1 MRCSAGL
8 VNDQLA
14 LLVDSCRGEKSMTQG
29 FAKLRA
35 APFYCAFLLCALTA
49 CQPGQQADAQPVQS
63 SDVGTIDFPTS
74 AGEEAQQH
82 FLRGVSIL
90 HSFGW
95 KQAIAEFQAAQEL
108 EPDFVLA
115 YWGESLSYNHPLFA
129 DTDLESPRA
138 VLGRLGNSTEERL
151 AKAASRRERG
161 FLQAVE
167 VLWGEGTDA
176 ERKIGYM
183 QAMADLYEQYPDDPE
198 VAAFYALSLLAAARP
213 AGDRDYRMNVRAGA
227 IALELFNDNPDHPGA
242 AHYTIHAFDDPIHA
256 QLALRAAL
264 RFAEIAPA
272 VSHARHMPT
281 HIFIQLGMWQRVSDS
296 NQSAY
301 EAARDLWEP
310 GDSAGDMVH
319 ALDWGHYGDLQL
331 GDLERAR
338 NWANILD
345 DIVEFSDGDSRAV
358 STVPLLRARYIIES
372 EQWETAPV
380 TDNSSSHELLATGL
394 SAVKLGQLEV
404 AAAAEAA
411 LRQQVSGALAAGA
424 NANAVWDRTTGPTQ
438 VMLHEVAA
446 MLALA
451 RGDEA
456 AALAELDA
464 GIAVTDE
471 LPLPNGS
478 ANPVKPVNELY
489 GEVLLELGRPGDA
502 VARFETQLFR
512 TPNRSLSVAGL
523 AEAQRQVKAAM

>member
-1 MRCSAGL
+1 
-8 VNDQLA
+8 
-14 LLVDSCRGEKSMTQG
+14 MTQSL
-29 FAKLRA
+29 AKFRA
-35 APFYCAFLLCALTA
+35 APFCCAFRMCMLRA
-49 CQPGQQADAQPVQS
+49 CQPAPT

-95 KQAIAEFQAAQEL
+95 KQAIAEFQAAQDL

-129 DTDLESPRA
+129 DTYLESPRA
-138 VLGRLGNSTEERL
+138 VLARLGSTAEERL
-151 AKAASRRERG
+151 AKARSEREQG

-183 QAMADLYEQYPDDPE
+183 QSMADLHEQFPEDPE

-213 AGDRDYRMNVRAGA
+213 AGDTDYRMNVRAGA
-227 IALELFNDNPDHPGA
+227 IALELFKDNPDHPGA

-256 QLALRAAL
+256 PLALQAAL
-264 RFAEIAPA
+264 RFADIAPA

-301 EAARDLWEP
+301 EAALDLWEP

-331 GDLERAR
+331 GNFERAR
-338 NWANILD
+338 NWAEILD
-345 DIVEFSDGDSRAV
+345 GIVERSGGDARAV
-358 STVPLLRARYIIES
+358 STVPLLRARYVVES
-372 EQWETAPV
+372 EQWETVPV
-380 TDNSSSHELLATGL
+380 TNESSAHELLATGL
-394 SAVKLGQLEV
+394 SAVKLGRLQE
-404 AAAAEAA
+404 AADAEAA
-411 LRQQVSGALAAGA
+411 LRERVGSAPVRDAA
-424 NANAVWDRTTGPTQ
+424 WDRTSGPTL
-438 VMLHEVAA
+438 VMLREVAG

-451 RGDEA
+451 RGDVDT
-456 AALAELDA
+456 ALAELDA
-464 GIAVTDE
+464 GIAVTSE
-471 LPLPNGS
+471 LPLPIGS
-478 ANPVKPVNELY
+478 ANPVKPINELY
-489 GEVLLELGRPGDA
+489 GEVLLELDRPDDA
-502 VARFETQLFR
+502 IGYFETQLLR
-512 TPNRSLSVAGL
+512 TPNRPKSVAGL
-523 AEAQRQVKAAM
+523 EEAKRLAKQSM

>member
-1 MRCSAGL
+1 
-8 VNDQLA
+8 
-14 LLVDSCRGEKSMTQG
+14 MTQG
-29 FAKLRA
+29 LAKFRP
-35 APFYCAFLLCALTA
+35 APLYCAFLLCTLTA
-49 CQPGQQADAQPVQS
+49 CQPGNQADDQPVQS

-74 AGEEAQQH
+74 AGDEAQQH

-129 DTDLESPRA
+129 ETDLESPRA
-138 VLGRLGNSTEERL
+138 VLARLGANTEERL
-151 AKAASRRERG
+151 AKARSERELG

-167 VLWGEGTDA
+167 VLWGEGTVA

-183 QAMADLYEQYPDDPE
+183 QAMANLHERFPDDPE

-213 AGDRDYRMNVRAGA
+213 AGDTDYRMNVRAGA
-227 IALELFNDNPDHPGA
+227 IALDVFNDNPDHPGA

-256 QLALRAAL
+256 SLALPAAL

-338 NWANILD
+338 QWAEILD
-345 DIVEFSDGDSRAV
+345 DIVEFSDGDGRAV
-358 STVPLLRARYIIES
+358 SAVPLLRARYIVES

-380 TDNSSSHELLATGL
+380 TDDSSPHELLATGL
-394 SAVKLGQLEV
+394 SAMKLGQLQIAVE
-404 AAAAEAA
+404 AEAA
-411 LRQQVSGALAAGA
+411 LRAQAGTAPVGDAA
-424 NANAVWDRTTGPTQ
+424 WDRSSGPTL

-451 RGDEA
+451 RGDA
-456 AALAELDA
+456 DTALAELDA
-464 GIAVTDE
+464 GIAVTNE
-471 LPLPNGS
+471 LPLPIGS
-478 ANPVKPVNELY
+478 ANPVKPINELY
-489 GEVLLELGRPGDA
+489 GQVLLELGRPDDA
-502 VARFETQLFR
+502 IAYFETQLFR
-512 TPNRSLSVAGL
+512 TPNRPKSVAGL
-523 AEAQRQVKAAM
+523 AEAQRLAKASM